1 MGQPGPDQPVRNHR
15 VRSTVKIHSSSES
28 FGLDTTNTVK
38 FLRDTPATLYQFN
51 APADAIT
58 RHVQNKNADG
68 SDATTP
74 YHYTDA
80 DRSRIPTRRASDARS
95 FALCVEELWICMESH
110 LWSAGP
116 PTGYD
121 TETAAGSRGQ
131 HLTGRGDRCHP
142 VRPVQ
147 PLAPDDDDPVGK
159 AFDAALSET
168 TATEEQTALGYLSAQ
183 MRLVG
188 GV

>member
-1 MGQPGPDQPVRNHR
+1 MGW
-15 VRSTVKIHSSSES
+15 
-28 FGLDTTNTVK
+28 TTNTVK
-38 FLRDTPATLYQFN
+38 FLRDTPATLYQSAN
-51 APADAIT
+51 ALADAIT

-131 HLTGRGDRCHP
+131 HP
-142 VRPVQ
+142 
-147 PLAPDDDDPVGK
+147 
-159 AFDAALSET
+159 
-168 TATEEQTALGYLSAQ
+168 
-183 MRLVG
+183 
-188 GV
+188 